1 MQIENS
7 EFIES
12 EKRMQGETLTFLQVN
27 FNVDFDLK
35 YINNFF
41 PVVKSF

>member
-12 EKRMQGETLTFLQVN
+12 EKRMEGETLTFLQVN
-27 FNVDFDLK
+27 FNIDFDWI
-35 YINNFF
+35 Y
-41 PVVKSF
+41 VHQ